1 SLPGILKLA
10 PELLRIH
17 TMLRRLPLAD
27 EDHRNIPTVALL
39 EDGIIIYVDFSEGGA
54 ELPQERRDDSLGFLA
69 EVAPRTGVQSYVA
82 GAASSETDVFGK
94 SAHRWGCEVASY
106 RGTRTVGKNGRI
118 MTRQSVRST

>member
-1 SLPGILKLA
+1 MPGILKLA

-27 EDHRNIPTVALL
+27 KDHRNIPTVALL
-39 EDGIIIYVDFSEGGA
+39 EDGIIINVDFSEGGA
-54 ELPQERRDDSLGFLA
+54 ELSQERRDDSLGFLA

-94 SAHRWGCEVASY
+94 SAHRWAAKLHLTGERAPL
-106 RGTRTVGKNGRI
+106 GRTGA
-118 MTRQSVRST
+118 

>member
-1 SLPGILKLA
+1 MPGIPKLA

-54 ELPQERRDDSLGFLA
+54 ELSQERRDDSPGFLA
-69 EVAPRTGVQSYVA
+69 EVAPRTRVQSYVA
-82 GAASSETDVFGK
+82 GAAS
-94 SAHRWGCEVASY
+94 CEVASY
-106 RGTRTVGKNGRI
+106 RGARTVGKNGRI
-118 MTRQSVRST
+118 MTRQSVRSS